1 MTAKKL
7 NVGCGTRFSPEWTNI
22 DFHSEDRHVQ
32 RVNLMRGI
40 PFADG
45 TFQAVY
51 SSHVLEHFDR
61 KQGKTLLKESFRV
74 LQPGGIL
81 RVAVPDLEGTCAEYM
96 RIIQLP
102 DNPEKKRLY
111 AWVIV
116 ELLDQMVRHK
126 PGGDMGPLMDD
137 VLTGNDE
144 QFKAYVRSRTV
155 NCDPQPTVAPGLITK
170 LGRLT
175 PEKVST
181 KLTYLYL
188 KAVSSL
194 VPRSLRDM
202 IFVQTNVGER
212 HRWMYDEYGL
222 RVVLEELGFR
232 SIHRVAYDQS
242 AIPSFNSFHL
252 DCNPDGQAYRSNTL
266 YMEAVRP

>member
-1 MTAKKL
+1 MTTKKL
-7 NVGCGTRFSPEWTNI
+7 NVGCGNRFSPEWTNI
-22 DFHSEDRHVQ
+22 DFHSENRNVH

-40 PFADG
+40 PFADC

-61 KQGKTLLKESFRV
+61 KQGKALLEESFRV
-74 LQPGGIL
+74 LKPGGIL
-81 RVAVPDLEGTCAEYM
+81 RVAVPDLEGACAEYM

-102 DNPEKKRLY
+102 DTAEKKRLY

-126 PGGDMGPLMDD
+126 PGGDMGPLMDE
-137 VLTGNDE
+137 VFTGKDE

-155 NCDPQPTVAPGLITK
+155 NCDVQSTVSCGFAAK
-170 LGRLT
+170 LRRLT

-188 KAVSSL
+188 KAVSVL

-202 IFVQTNVGER
+202 VFVQTNVGER

-232 SIHRVAYDQS
+232 SIHRVSYDQS
-242 AIPSFNSFHL
+242 AIPDFNSYHL